1 MLYSSGKVKL
11 LIKQGMTTLL
21 TQWSKSGTPTP
32 PNAGNVEQK
41 ELSLLVRMQNAA
53 NVENSLV
60 APQKLNTELPHDPAI
75 PWYITERTEN
85 IHSR

>member
-1 MLYSSGKVKL
+1 
-11 LIKQGMTTLL
+11 
-21 TQWSKSGTPTP
+21 
-32 PNAGNVEQK
+32 
-41 ELSLLVRMQNAA
+41 MQNAA